1 MKSLIRFSLAALAV
15 LTINLLASS
24 ALAQPITWANPGTS
38 GDASDPNSWDPVG
51 TPTLTDAVVLPE
63 GPTTYT
69 VTLDLDNDAG
79 RCTFDGLS
87 IGDGVT
93 VVVDPFPL
101 RLSGPLEMTAD
112 AVIEWH
118 NADNSIFQGTAASDV
133 HPDSRIIHKSSA
145 VHFFAPAY
153 TGGTLVIDRDPAL
166 PNPTYPIS
174 PSTVLAGDL
183 IVQRGTIAM
192 SWGAAAN
199 FTCRNLIATGE
210 DTEVRLRN
218 GNADGVLTI
227 TNDLTVTDG
236 ALFRDAAGALVVD
249 QDVDVRIGGNVTISD
264 NGIIRHQGGAFDW
277 NMIFE
282 GAGNKTWTRDGANTN
297 QVEHLIVE
305 EGAILTIEGGAMAV
319 VGNVTAGIADAST
332 GPGDFLDPL
341 EQPIDPA
348 NIIEDE
354 SRNDMGTLLVEQYNL
369 YVTGQILV
377 GEDGYFDAASRVDSW
392 HLFAD

>member
-1 MKSLIRFSLAALAV
+1 MKSLIRLSLAALAIS
-15 LTINLLASS
+15 LFATGAF
-24 ALAQPITWANPGTS
+24 AQEVKTWANPGTS
-38 GDASDPNSWDPVG
+38 GNASDPNNWSPAG
-51 TPTLTDAVVLPE
+51 TPTLVDEVVLPSDA
-63 GPTTYT
+63 PTTYT

-79 RCTFDGLS
+79 RSTFDGLS

-93 VVVDPFPL
+93 VIVDPYPL
-101 RLSGPLEMTAD
+101 RLSGPLDMTAD
-112 AVIEWH
+112 AILEWH
-118 NADNSIFQGTAASDV
+118 NGDNSIFQGTAASDV

-153 TGGTLVIDRDPAL
+153 TGGTLVIDRDPGL

-174 PSTVLAGDL
+174 ANTVLAGDL

-210 DTEVRLRN
+210 DTEVRMRN
-218 GNADGVLTI
+218 GNADGLLTI

-236 ALFRDAAGALVVD
+236 ALFRDAAGGLAVD

-264 NGIIRHQGGAFDW
+264 GGIIRHQGGAFDW

-305 EGAILTIEGGAMAV
+305 EGVVLTIEGGAMAA

-332 GPGDFLDPL
+332 GPGDFLAPDESPVDPS
-341 EQPIDPA
+341 D
-348 NIIEDE
+348 IIEDA

-377 GEDGYFDAASRVDSW
+377 GEDGFFDAASSVRGWEYFVD
-392 HLFAD
+392 